1 MNLPYDPAIPLQGTY
16 PGKTIIL
23 KDTCT
28 PVFTA
33 ALFTIV
39 RAWKQC
45 RYSSTDEW
53 IKMWCIYIYAYP
65 MDYSPPGSS
74 TLGFSRQEYWSGLP
88 LPSLYGIL
96 HSHKKDKF
104 ESVLVK

>member
-53 IKMWCIYIYAYP
+53 IKMWCIYIYMHTPWTTAHQA
-65 MDYSPPGSS
+65 PPPWDFPGKS
-74 TLGFSRQEYWSGLP
+74 TGVGYHCLLCMEYYTAIKRTNLSQ
-88 LPSLYGIL
+88 
-96 HSHKKDKF
+96 F
-104 ESVLVK
+104 